1 MQPNDKERK
10 RSTLQSFFRSSF
22 KKKKFDTTASHT
34 DELSQ
39 ATESDIT
46 ICCSTNEPLEL
57 VTSSSSIS
65 SPSSVTSSS
74 LSPSTLTSS
83 FSTTT
88 ETSLSLSPSTL
99 SSSFL
104 TTTETLSSLSPSTLT
119 SSFST
124 TTATSPCSSST
135 SPPSARLAATNISRP
150 SDISISAKEP
160 PTQPKLASYKTNK
173 DDRSF
178 HAQWFGSFP
187 WLEYSIEQDRVFCYY
202 CRHFNDASNF
212 VNRNRSDAFTSGY
225 CNWKNAMTKTQGF
238 RKHEVSVSHKFATS
252 NYQQFVLRTNSQTTV
267 KDVLDK
273 GRIELIRKNRQ
284 RLSKIASAILLCAKQ
299 SIALR
304 GHDENDLSNN
314 RGNFIEILKWAASTD
329 PIVNSIF
336 ADSSNNASYLSPPIQ
351 NELIQHMADQI
362 RFQIAEKVSSFYP
375 SQINSTVAIPNLFL
389 KIHGRVFALM
399 ADEAKDCSGNQQL
412 SIVLRYVSDDP
423 VNDKENADHSSIFKE
438 HLLGLVKLNEFD
450 ANTLKNVNPTSIK
463 KWSNIRWDSRWSSI
477 NSLLQNYKAILIT
490 LQELEEEGSERS
502 IDARGLILAIKV
514 PIFVVSLIVVHKVFG
529 IIKVLSDQ
537 LKAKSIDFT
546 KAQCLIKSVVTQIGD
561 LRNEKEFS
569 IIYLQIEN
577 FCEEHD
583 ISLSATP
590 RVRRTTSLSSRFK
603 DAFLTCSVGQRVQLN
618 NEDQYRT
625 NLFYPFIDSILI
637 ELNDR
642 FSSEN
647 MEILNGISALCPD
660 HDNFLDHS
668 LLKAFAIQLKVDL
681 CSLYNELQVLKPML
695 KKLSLKTIVDL
706 YTEILPL
713 KNAFPTVI
721 HIVVAAMTIPV
732 SSTTCERSYSRM
744 KLIKTTTRNTMSDS
758 RLSDLC
764 VLAVEREFNVDL
776 EKLVDNFAD
785 AHKNRRLLLK

>member
-1 MQPNDKERK
+1 
-10 RSTLQSFFRSSF
+10 
-22 KKKKFDTTASHT
+22 
-34 DELSQ
+34 
-39 ATESDIT
+39 
-46 ICCSTNEPLEL
+46 
-57 VTSSSSIS
+57 
-65 SPSSVTSSS
+65 
-74 LSPSTLTSS
+74 
-83 FSTTT
+83 
-88 ETSLSLSPSTL
+88 
-99 SSSFL
+99 
-104 TTTETLSSLSPSTLT
+104 
-119 SSFST
+119 
-124 TTATSPCSSST
+124 
-135 SPPSARLAATNISRP
+135 
-150 SDISISAKEP
+150 
-160 PTQPKLASYKTNK
+160 
-173 DDRSF
+173 
-178 HAQWFGSFP
+178 
-187 WLEYSIEQDRVFCYY
+187 
-202 CRHFNDASNF
+202 
-212 VNRNRSDAFTSGY
+212 
-225 CNWKNAMTKTQGF
+225 MTKTQGF
-238 RKHEVSVSHKFATS
+238 RKHELSVSHKFATS

-284 RLSKIASAILLCAKQ
+284 RLSKIASAVLLCARQ

-336 ADSSNNASYLSPPIQ
+336 ADSSNNASYLSPPMQ

-362 RFQIAEKVSSFYP
+362 RFQIVE
-375 SQINSTVAIPNLFL
+375 
-389 KIHGRVFALM
+389 KIHGHVFVLM

-412 SIVLRYVSDDP
+412 SIVLRYVSNDP

-450 ANTLKNVNPTSIK
+450 ANTLT
-463 KWSNIRWDSRWSSI
+463 
-477 NSLLQNYKAILIT
+477 ILIT

-514 PIFVVSLIVVHKVFG
+514 PIFFVSLIVVHKVFG

-569 IIYLQIEN
+569 IIYLQIKN

-590 RVRRTTSLSSRFK
+590 RVRRTTSLSFRFK

-625 NLFYPFIDSILI
+625 NFFYPFIDSILI

-681 CSLYNELQVLKPML
+681 CLFYNELQVLKPML

-732 SSTTCERSYSRM
+732 SSTTCERSFSRM

-776 EKLVDNFAD
+776 GKLVDNFAD

>member
-10 RSTLQSFFRSSF
+10 RSALQSFFRSSF
-22 KKKKFDTTASHT
+22 KKKFDTTASHT

-46 ICCSTNEPLEL
+46 MCCTTNEPLEL

-65 SPSSVTSSS
+65 SS

-83 FSTTT
+83 FSTTK
-88 ETSLSLSPSTL
+88 ETSLLLSPSTL

-104 TTTETLSSLSPSTLT
+104 TTTEMLSSLSPSTVTSSLSPSSATPLSLSPSTLT

-150 SDISISAKEP
+150 SDISNSAKEP

-178 HAQWFGSFP
+178 HAQWFASFP

-212 VNRNRSDAFTSGY
+212 VNRNQSDAFTSGY

-238 RKHEVSVSHKFATS
+238 RKHELSVSHKFATS

-284 RLSKIASAILLCAKQ
+284 RLSKIASAVLLCARQ

-304 GHDENDLSNN
+304 GHDEND
-314 RGNFIEILKWAASTD
+314 F
-329 PIVNSIF
+329 
-336 ADSSNNASYLSPPIQ
+336 SNNASYLSPPIQ
-351 NELIQHMADQI
+351 NELIQHMADQV
-362 RFQIAEKVSSFYP
+362 RFQIAEK
-375 SQINSTVAIPNLFL
+375 
-389 KIHGRVFALM
+389 IHGHVFVLM

-412 SIVLRYVSDDP
+412 SIVLRYVSNDP

-450 ANTLKNVNPTSIK
+450 ANTLT
-463 KWSNIRWDSRWSSI
+463 
-477 NSLLQNYKAILIT
+477 ILIT

-514 PIFVVSLIVVHKVFG
+514 PIFFVSLIVVHKVFG

-569 IIYLQIEN
+569 IIYLQIKN

-590 RVRRTTSLSSRFK
+590 RVRRTTSLSFRFK

-625 NLFYPFIDSILI
+625 NFFYPFIDSILI

-681 CSLYNELQVLKPML
+681 CLFYNELQVLKPML

-732 SSTTCERSYSRM
+732 SSTTCERSFSRM

-776 EKLVDNFAD
+776 GKLVDNFAD